1 MGAVER
7 RRSPVDH
14 QLEAYEESW
23 TKDHA
28 EALLCRDWEDAI
40 AVGVTIFHLLRER
53 EQTWRDRVFRGTLP
67 YTRQED
73 TDNRARW
80 AEWLDTTNRVLAERL
95 PDLERKF
102 GSVEGAG
109 ALRTCAGLAQQILA
123 GWQPPRLSAAVGLRE
138 MTLSP
143 EAAVE
148 LDRLLE
154 EGKRLAPDPPRPR
167 MQELPAAELKRR
179 P

>member
-1 MGAVER
+1 
-7 RRSPVDH
+7 
-14 QLEAYEESW
+14 
-23 TKDHA
+23 
-28 EALLCRDWEDAI
+28 
-40 AVGVTIFHLLRER
+40 
-53 EQTWRDRVFRGTLP
+53 VFRGTLP

-80 AEWLDTTNRVLAERL
+80 AEWLDMTNRVLAERL
-95 PDLERKF
+95 PDLERKV

-123 GWQPPRLSAAVGLRE
+123 GWQPPRLSAAVGLRD